1 MSDLKVDQAELDEL
15 QNTFSNIR
23 QVLSLGDNEDM
34 EPTKHNVGHP
44 DIIRELTDFNAEVQ
58 KTRNKYQEK
67 VQNYSQYL
75 ENVSKGTTEADK
87 QMAQAA
93 RGGSQAQGATA
104 NAGGG
109 SR

>member
-44 DIIRELTDFNAEVQ
+44 DIIRELTDFNTEVQ
-58 KTRNKYQEK
+58 KTRNKYQKK
-67 VQNYSQYL
+67 VERFSDFIDQVI
-75 ENVSKGTTEADK
+75 ENTDNADSD
-87 QMAQAA
+87 MAQTI
-93 RGGSQAQGATA
+93 QEATPKISTS
-104 NAGGG
+104 AGGQVAD
-109 SR
+109 R

>member
-44 DIIRELTDFNAEVQ
+44 DIIRELTDFNA
-58 KTRNKYQEK
+58 
-67 VQNYSQYL
+67 
-75 ENVSKGTTEADK
+75 
-87 QMAQAA
+87 
-93 RGGSQAQGATA
+93 
-104 NAGGG
+104 
-109 SR
+109 